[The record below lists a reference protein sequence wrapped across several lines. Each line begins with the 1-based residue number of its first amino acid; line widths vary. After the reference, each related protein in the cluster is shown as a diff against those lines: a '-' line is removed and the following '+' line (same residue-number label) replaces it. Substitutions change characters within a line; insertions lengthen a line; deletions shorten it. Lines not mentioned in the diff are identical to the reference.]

1 MKKCLILL
9 VMTVLFACN
18 SQAGYV
24 LKGVFKGAGNGNAIL
39 TMHTEG
45 GLVICDTVKMK
56 GGKFVFEGEV
66 PCVGFALVT
75 VAPEGKE
82 AVQMRVALENSKIEM
97 RGDWRNVGIN
107 EEEELVIKGMTVTGS
122 KNNDVNEEINKQ
134 WYVVEAM
141 PEFKKYAELAKMVFD
156 APETLE
162 DTTFYWVYRKE
173 FDAYMARVKEEQL
186 KIMAANPSVETAA
199 YNLNFM
205 MNEMSLEQLEQVF
218 GLFDEKVRES
228 ELVKEVRDCIE
239 LRQRIE
245 PGRPAPE
252 FTLARRDGSLLSLSD
267 FRGKVVVLDFWASW
281 CKPCRAS
288 FPWVREFY
296 KEYKDKGVEIV
307 GVSID
312 KNRASWEK
320 ALDEEQLPW
329 PQVIDEW
336 VKDTYRVGGLFYVRA
351 VPMFVIVDKE
361 GKIVVRAHMESKEE
375 LSAVVEEALKK

>member
-1 MKKCLILL
+1 
-9 VMTVLFACN
+9 MTVLFACN

-375 LSAVVEEALKK
+375 LSAVVEKALKK

>member
-1 MKKCLILL
+1 
-9 VMTVLFACN
+9 MTVLFACN

-39 TMHTEG
+39 TMHAKG

-75 VAPEGKE
+75 VAREGKE

-107 EEEELVIKGMTVTGS
+107 EEEELVVKGMTVTGS
-122 KNNDVNEEINKQ
+122 KNNDLNEEINKQ
-134 WYVVEAM
+134 WYVVEAL
-141 PEFKKYAELAKMVFD
+141 PEFKKYAELAKIVFD

-186 KIMAANPSVETAA
+186 KVMAANPSVETAA
-199 YNLNFM
+199 YQLCFM
-205 MNEMSLEQLEQVF
+205 MNDMPLEQLEQVF
-218 GLFDEKVRES
+218 GQFDEKVRKS
-228 ELVKEVRDCIE
+228 ELVKDVRDCLE

-252 FTLARRDGSLLSLSD
+252 FTLARRDGSLLNLSD

-288 FPWVREFY
+288 FSWVREFY
-296 KEYKDKGVEIV
+296 KEYKDKGVEII

-312 KNRASWEK
+312 EKKASWEK

-329 PQVIDEW
+329 SQVLDE
-336 VKDTYRVGGLFYVRA
+336 KAKGGYRVDKLYHVQA

-361 GKIVVRAHMESKEE
+361 GKIVMRAHMESKEE
-375 LSAVVEEALKK
+375 LSAVVEKALKK

>member
-1 MKKCLILL
+1 
-9 VMTVLFACN
+9 MTVLFACN

-39 TMHTEG
+39 TMHAKG

-66 PCVGFALVT
+66 PCVGFASVV

-82 AVQMRVALENSKIEM
+82 AVRMRLALENSRIEM
-97 RGDWRNVGIN
+97 RGDWKNVGMN
-107 EEEELVIKGMTVTGS
+107 EEEELGIKGMTVTGS
-122 KNNDVNEEINKQ
+122 KNNDVNEELNDQ
-134 WYVVEAM
+134 WKVVEAL
-141 PEFKKYAELAKMVFD
+141 PELKKYAELAEKV
-156 APETLE
+156 AANPEILE

-186 KIMAANPSVETAA
+186 KIMAANPSVEIAA
-199 YNLNFM
+199 YGLSFM
-205 MNEMSLEQLEQVF
+205 MNDMPLEKLEQVF
-218 GLFDEKVRES
+218 GQFDVKVRES
-228 ELVKEVRDCIE
+228 ELAREVRESIE

-252 FTLARRDGSLLSLSD
+252 FTLAQRDGSSVSLSD

-281 CKPCRAS
+281 CRPCRAS

-296 KEYKDKGVEIV
+296 EEYREKGVEVI

-312 KNRASWEK
+312 ANQSF
-320 ALDEEQLPW
+320 
-329 PQVIDEW
+329 
-336 VKDTYRVGGLFYVRA
+336 VG
-351 VPMFVIVDKE
+351 
-361 GKIVVRAHMESKEE
+361 ESTG
-375 LSAVVEEALKK
+375 

>member
-1 MKKCLILL
+1 MKKYLILL
-9 VMTVLFACN
+9 MMSVLFACN

-24 LKGVFKGAGNGNAIL
+24 LKGVFKGAGDGCAVL
-39 TMHTEG
+39 RMHSKG
-45 GLVICDTVKMK
+45 KLVICDTVKMK
-56 GGKFVFEGEV
+56 GGKFVFEGET

-75 VAPEGKE
+75 VVPEGKE
-82 AVQMRVALENSKIEM
+82 SVQMRLALENSKIEM
-97 RGDWRNVGIN
+97 KGDWKNVGMD
-107 EEEELVIKGMTVTGS
+107 EEGELVVKGMTVTGS

-134 WYVVEAM
+134 WYVVEAL
-141 PEFKKYAELAKMVFD
+141 PEFKKYAELAKIVFD

-186 KIMAANPSVETAA
+186 KVMAANPSVETAA
-199 YNLNFM
+199 YQLCFM
-205 MNEMSLEQLEQVF
+205 MNDMPLEQLEQVF
-218 GLFDEKVRES
+218 GQFDEKVRKS
-228 ELVKEVRDCIE
+228 ELVKDVRDCLE

-252 FTLARRDGSLLSLSD
+252 FTLARRDGSLLNLSD

-288 FPWVREFY
+288 FSWVREFY
-296 KEYKDKGVEIV
+296 KEYKDKGVEII

-312 KNRASWEK
+312 EKKASWEK

-329 PQVIDEW
+329 SQVLDE
-336 VKDTYRVGGLFYVRA
+336 KAKGGYRVDKLYHVQA

-361 GKIVVRAHMESKEE
+361 GKIVMRAHMESKEE
-375 LSAVVEEALKK
+375 LSAVVEKALKK

>member
-39 TMHTEG
+39 TMHAEG

-107 EEEELVIKGMTVTGS
+107 EEEELVVKGMTVTGS

-134 WYVVEAM
+134 WYVVEAL
-141 PEFKKYAELAKMVFD
+141 PEFKKYAELAKIVFD
-156 APETLE
+156 APEALE

-186 KIMAANPSVETAA
+186 KVMAANPSVETAA
-199 YNLNFM
+199 YQLYFM
-205 MNEMSLEQLEQVF
+205 MNEMPLEQLEQVF
-218 GLFDEKVRES
+218 GQFDEKVRKS
-228 ELVKEVRDCIE
+228 ELVKDVRDCLE

-252 FTLARRDGSLLSLSD
+252 FTLARRDGSLLNLSD

-296 KEYKDKGVEIV
+296 KEYKDKGVEII

-312 KNRASWEK
+312 EKKASWEK

-329 PQVIDEW
+329 PQVLDE
-336 VKDTYRVGGLFYVRA
+336 KAKGGYRVDKLYHVQA

-361 GKIVVRAHMESKEE
+361 GKIVMRAHMESKEE
-375 LSAVVEEALKK
+375 LSAVVEKALKK

>member
-1 MKKCLILL
+1 
-9 VMTVLFACN
+9 
-18 SQAGYV
+18 
-24 LKGVFKGAGNGNAIL
+24 
-39 TMHTEG
+39 
-45 GLVICDTVKMK
+45 MK

-134 WYVVEAM
+134 WYVVEAL
-141 PEFKKYAELAKMVFD
+141 PEFKKYAELAKIVFD

-186 KIMAANPSVETAA
+186 KVMAANPSVETAA

-218 GLFDEKVRES
+218 GLFDEKVRKS
-228 ELVKEVRDCIE
+228 ELVKDVRDCLE

-252 FTLARRDGSLLSLSD
+252 FTLARRDGSLLNLSD

-296 KEYKDKGVEIV
+296 KEYKDKGVEII

-312 KNRASWEK
+312 EKKASWEK

-329 PQVIDEW
+329 PQVLDE
-336 VKDTYRVGGLFYVRA
+336 KAKGGYRVDKLYHVQA

-361 GKIVVRAHMESKEE
+361 GKIVMRAHMESKEE
-375 LSAVVEEALKK
+375 LSAVVEKALKK

>member
-134 WYVVEAM
+134 WYVVEAL
-141 PEFKKYAELAKMVFD
+141 PEFKKYAELAKIVFD

-186 KIMAANPSVETAA
+186 KVMAANPSVETAA

-218 GLFDEKVRES
+218 GLFDEKVRKS
-228 ELVKEVRDCIE
+228 ELVKDVRDCLE

-252 FTLARRDGSLLSLSD
+252 FTLARRDGSLLNLSD

-296 KEYKDKGVEIV
+296 KEYKDKGVEII

-312 KNRASWEK
+312 EKKASWEK

-329 PQVIDEW
+329 PQVLDE
-336 VKDTYRVGGLFYVRA
+336 KAKGGYRVDKLYHVQA

-361 GKIVVRAHMESKEE
+361 GKIVMRAHMERKEE
-375 LSAVVEEALKK
+375 LSAVVEKALKK

>member
-1 MKKCLILL
+1 
-9 VMTVLFACN
+9 MTVLFACN

-39 TMHTEG
+39 TMHAKG

-66 PCVGFALVT
+66 PCVGFASVV

-82 AVQMRVALENSKIEM
+82 AVRMRLALENSRIEM
-97 RGDWRNVGIN
+97 RGDWKNVGMN
-107 EEEELVIKGMTVTGS
+107 EEEELGIKGMTVTGS
-122 KNNDVNEEINKQ
+122 KNNDVNEELNDQ
-134 WYVVEAM
+134 WKVVEAL
-141 PEFKKYAELAKMVFD
+141 PELKKYAELAEKV
-156 APETLE
+156 AANPEILE

-186 KIMAANPSVETAA
+186 KIMAANPSVEIAA
-199 YNLNFM
+199 YGLSFM
-205 MNEMSLEQLEQVF
+205 MNDMPLEKLEQVF
-218 GLFDEKVRES
+218 GQFDVKVRES
-228 ELVKEVRDCIE
+228 ELAREVRESIE

-252 FTLARRDGSLLSLSD
+252 FTLAQRDGSSVSLSD

-281 CKPCRAS
+281 CRPCRAS

-296 KEYKDKGVEIV
+296 EEYREKGVEVI

-312 KNRASWEK
+312 ANKASWEK
-320 ALDEEQLPW
+320 ALDEEKLPW
-329 PQVIDEW
+329 VQVIDET
-336 VKDTYRVGGLFYVRA
+336 VKGKYRIEDLYHVLA
-351 VPMFVIVDKE
+351 VPMFVVVDKE
-361 GKIVVRAHMESKEE
+361 GKIVVRAHMEKKE
-375 LSAVVEEALKK
+375 LSAVVEETLGK

>member
-1 MKKCLILL
+1 MKKCLMLL
-9 VMTVLFACN
+9 VMSVLFACN

-39 TMHTEG
+39 TMHAKG

-134 WYVVEAM
+134 RYVVEAM

-375 LSAVVEEALKK
+375 LSAVVEKALKK

>member
-1 MKKCLILL
+1 MKKCLMLL
-9 VMTVLFACN
+9 VMSVLLACN
-18 SQAGYV
+18 SHAGYV
-24 LKGVFKGAGNGNAIL
+24 LKGVFKNAGNGNAIL
-39 TMHTEG
+39 TMHAKGE
-45 GLVICDTVKMK
+45 LVICDTVKMK

-66 PCVGFALVT
+66 ACVGFALVT

-97 RGDWRNVGIN
+97 RGDWKNVGMN
-107 EEEELVIKGMTVTGS
+107 EEEELVVKGMTVTGS
-122 KNNDVNEEINKQ
+122 KNNDVNEEIGKQ
-134 WYVVEAM
+134 WYVVEAL
-141 PEFKKYAELAKMVFD
+141 PEFKKYAELAKKVMD
-156 APETLE
+156 NPETLE

-186 KIMAANPSVETAA
+186 KIMAVNPSVETAA
-199 YNLNFM
+199 YQLCFM
-205 MNEMSLEQLEQVF
+205 MNDMPLEKLEQVF
-218 GLFDEKVRES
+218 GQFDEKVRES
-228 ELVKEVRDCIE
+228 ELVKEVRDCLE

-296 KEYKDKGVEIV
+296 KEYKDKGVEII
-307 GVSID
+307 GISID
-312 KNRASWEK
+312 EKRTSWER
-320 ALDEEQLPW
+320 ALNEEKLPW
-329 PQVIDEW
+329 PQVIDEKA
-336 VKDTYRVGGLFYVRA
+336 KDGYRVDKLYHVQA

-361 GKIVVRAHMESKEE
+361 GNIVVRAHMESKEE
-375 LSAVVEEALKK
+375 LSAVVEEVLKK

>member
-39 TMHTEG
+39 TMHAKG

-134 WYVVEAM
+134 WYVVETM

-336 VKDTYRVGGLFYVRA
+336 VKDTYCVGGLFYVRA